1 MAHPNTVHE
10 IQVRERDH
18 DYTVKALDDG
28 ETVSK
33 LAVVDDVTLTANC
46 A

>member
-1 MAHPNTVHE
+1 MAHSNTVHE
-10 IQVRERDH
+10 IQVRKRNH
-18 DYTVKALDDG
+18 DNTVKALDDG

-33 LAVVDDVTLTANC
+33 LAVVNDITLTANC